1 MREHMA
7 VRVHLRNQFFWTL
20 VRTLEGHPDPWIARR
35 AYLTRL
41 EWEFT
46 GKFCC
51 AHCPTPDHAQ

>member
-1 MREHMA
+1 MA
-7 VRVHLRNQFFWTL
+7 VRVHLRNQFFWTI
-20 VRTLEGHPDPWIARR
+20 VRTLEDHPDPWIARR

-51 AHCPTPDHAQ
+51 AHCPTPDHSQ